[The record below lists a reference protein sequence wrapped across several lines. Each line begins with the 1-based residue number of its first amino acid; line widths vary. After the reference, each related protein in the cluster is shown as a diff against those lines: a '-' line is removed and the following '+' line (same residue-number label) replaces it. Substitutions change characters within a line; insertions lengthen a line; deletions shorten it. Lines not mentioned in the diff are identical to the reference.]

1 MGELINLKVEQ
12 AKAFTDIRTMLNTWW
27 REQEKKPMAN
37 PVKIRHIVEM
47 AVNRGW
53 TLDEC
58 YQALGLTGAF
68 TESAFE
74 TALRRIA
81 EENEESE
88 KRVTNIANVK
98 ETKEAL
104 ELDKK
109 ESLSIEENVKRLKEL
124 KKSLQSKG

>member
-1 MGELINLKVEQ
+1 MGELIELKVEQ
-12 AKAFTDIRTMLNTWW
+12 AKTFTEIRDMLNTWW

-37 PVKIRHIVEM
+37 TVKIRHIVEM

-58 YQALGLTGAF
+58 YQALNLTWAF

-74 TALRRIA
+74 TALRRTA

-88 KRVTNIANVK
+88 KRVTNIASVK
-98 ETKEAL
+98 ETKKAL

-109 ESLSIEENVKRLKEL
+109 ESLSIQENVKRLHEL
-124 KKSLQSKG
+124 KKSLKSKG